1 MAELE
6 LTPKQRQALKGQA
19 HALSATVLL
28 GNQGLTDAVVK
39 EIDRALAAHELI
51 KVRVPG
57 DEREE
62 REAVYREVSDRLG
75 AARVQSIGKL
85 LVFYRPLPEG
95 ARPDTPARPAAP
107 ARSPKAPARAPSP
120 VPKKAAANA
129 GKSRS
134 TASRG
139 EVRRT
144 TARTSAPRKPA
155 GRAR

>member
-6 LTPKQRQALKGQA
+6 LTPKQRQVLKGQA

-57 DEREE
+57 DERDA
-62 REAVYREVSDRLG
+62 RNAIYREVAERLN

-85 LVFYRPLPEG
+85 LVFYRPLPEDSKP
-95 ARPDTPARPAAP
+95 AAAARPAAP
-107 ARSPKAPARAPSP
+107 TRSPKAPAQAPR
-120 VPKKAAANA
+120 PKKAAGNA
-129 GKSRS
+129 GPARS
-134 TASRG
+134 TTTRG
-139 EVRRT
+139 EVRRS

>member
-62 REAVYREVSDRLG
+62 REAIYREVADRLG
-75 AARVQSIGKL
+75 AARVQSISKL

-95 ARPDTPARPAAP
+95 ARPDTPARRAARTRPVRARRERPAARRGTP
-107 ARSPKAPARAPSP
+107 
-120 VPKKAAANA
+120 AAA
-129 GKSRS
+129 RS
-134 TASRG
+134 TAWHRPG
-139 EVRRT
+139 RR
-144 TARTSAPRKPA
+144 
-155 GRAR
+155 

>member
-6 LTPKQRQALKGQA
+6 LTPKQRQALKGRA

-57 DEREE
+57 DEREA
-62 REAVYREVSDRLG
+62 RDAIYREVAERLN

-85 LVFYRPLPEG
+85 LVFYRPLPE
-95 ARPDTPARPAAP
+95 DSKPATAKPAAP
-107 ARSPKAPARAPSP
+107 ARSPKAPAPAPR
-120 VPKKAAANA
+120 PKKAAGNA
-129 GKSRS
+129 GAGRS

-139 EVRRT
+139 EVRRS